1 VKLLFDHNLSPR
13 LIKHLADLYPDS
25 NHVYLLGLDQ
35 SPDEEVWEF
44 ARRGGFLLVTKD
56 ADFSDL
62 CLLLGFPPKVIWIR
76 RGNCATAAIE
86 AILRNHHEDIT
97 LLERDEVVGV
107 LTLF

>member
-1 VKLLFDHNLSPR
+1 MKLLFDQNLSPR

-44 ARRGGFLLVTKD
+44 AWRGGFLLATKD

-86 AILRNHHEDIT
+86 AILRNHHEDVT